1 MAQDDVHPRRIGRY
15 EIVRTIGRGAMGEI
29 FEAQDPALGRPVAI
43 KLLGGAAV
51 GHDEALLRFRDEAR
65 AVARLQHPN
74 IVAVHDF
81 GEQDGAAYIVMEI
94 VRGGSLGQWL
104 ERHGPMPVPEAVQ
117 TMGQLLSALDYA
129 HALGIVHR
137 DVKPG
142 NLLLDD
148 RGGIRLGDFG
158 LARVDMATDR
168 TLAGTVLGT
177 PRYMAPE
184 QVRGEP
190 VGPTADIYAAGAL
203 FYEILTGRPVFTG
216 SMVEVMHAVL
226 ATTPEPPSRVGP
238 ASLPPVFDA
247 VILRAL
253 EKRPEARYASA
264 SEFAYAIK
272 DAQRSVA
279 LGEELAAAFVN
290 GVPTAARPSL
300 FQRVAGALGAW
311 RGRHREEPAGLPV
324 PPVPPVPPASRP
336 APEDRPAGSHAVASP
351 AVAPRPAPAP
361 EPPDTGRTVIWKP
374 TVVPAEAAAA
384 ATTAPPADAGD
395 RSILLPPPMAARP
408 PVSLIVTAST
418 DRRLVGRSVA
428 IQSDDFVLGRDPA
441 ADFVV
446 ADDRCSR
453 HHARIRFE
461 DGRFVVADLGSSNGT
476 WLDGRPLKTPRTL
489 LFGASIGIGET
500 ILTFAHAH
508 DTTLPDLAGQLVAG
522 RYRLVRCMRE
532 GPKGSIYEAAP
543 TGVGANVAVKLL
555 SADLAAYPG
564 YRERFEGQ
572 AHAAA
577 KLQHPHVARLLDYGV
592 AELRAGDRPLQ
603 TPFLCYELFGG
614 GSLSARMAQP
624 APIELELALRW
635 VGQIGDALG
644 HAHRRAIVHGDLK
657 PTSVCLD
664 AEANAYVMDFVGA
677 DHGGEAGAAVIGA
690 PAFIAPE
697 QWQGEAATE
706 ATDQFALAVLA
717 YLLLSGGRPFVGQE
731 SPAMRERNFQRPPR
745 PAHEEARDNGREG
758 VTSAASAVLQRAL
771 AVNPGERHESVG
783 RFTAELAAALRPGR
797 RGAEALV
804 FVSYRHEPSAGW
816 AVLLARELK
825 EKHQLGVFVDT
836 QRLDG
841 AMQFPAKLQRAIERC
856 EVFVCLLADSTLASP
871 WVREEIRLA
880 HRFGR
885 PMIPV
890 FQESFAPLEPGAMEP
905 AIEALLHFDGVHLL
919 DRRNIHID
927 HTIEDLARLVQGT
940 LQRPAR

>member
-29 FEAQDPALGRPVAI
+29 FEAKDPALGRLVAI

-51 GHDEALLRFRDEAR
+51 GHDEALARFRDEAR

-81 GEQDGAAYIVMEI
+81 GEQDGSAFIVMEI

-104 ERHGPMPVPEAVQ
+104 ERHGPMPVPQAVQ

-142 NLLLDD
+142 NLLLDE
-148 RGGIRLGDFG
+148 RGGIRLSDFG

-190 VGPTADIYAAGAL
+190 VGPGADIYAAGAL
-203 FYEILTGRPVFTG
+203 FYEILTGRPVFSG
-216 SMVEVMHAVL
+216 SMVEVLHAVI

-238 ASLPPVFDA
+238 APLPPVFDA

-264 SEFAYAIK
+264 SEFAYAIR
-272 DAQRSVA
+272 DAQRSID
-279 LGEELAAAFVN
+279 LGNELAAAVHA
-290 GVPTAARPSL
+290 GIVAPRRSL
-300 FQRVAGALGAW
+300 LQRLAGTLGAW
-311 RGRHREEPAGLPV
+311 RGRHREEAAK
-324 PPVPPVPPASRP
+324 PPAPSVAEPEAAYRPIP
-336 APEDRPAGSHAVASP
+336 APAVPSP
-351 AVAPRPAPAP
+351 AATPARAPAP
-361 EPPDTGRTVIWKP
+361 EPPDAGRTVIWKP
-374 TVVPAEAAAA
+374 TVVPAESAAA
-384 ATTAPPADAGD
+384 ATMAPVPDAAD

-408 PVSLIVTAST
+408 PVSLIVTASN

-428 IQSDDFVLGRDPA
+428 IVSDEFVLGRDPA

-476 WLDGRPLKTPRTL
+476 WLDGRPLKAPRTL

-522 RYRLVRCMRE
+522 RYRLVRCLRE

-577 KLQHPHVARLLDYGV
+577 KLQHPHVARLLDFGV

-635 VGQIGDALG
+635 IGQIGDALG

-677 DHGGEAGAAVIGA
+677 DPAAEAGAAVIGA

-745 PAHEEARDNGREG
+745 PAHEEARANGREG

-771 AVNPGERHESVG
+771 AVDPGERHESVA
-783 RFTAELAAALRPGR
+783 RFTAELAASLRPGR

-841 AMQFPAKLQRAIERC
+841 AVQFPAKLQRAIERC

-890 FQESFAPLEPGAMEP
+890 FQESFTPLEPGAMEP

-919 DRRNIHID
+919 DRRNIHVD
-927 HTIEDLARLVQGT
+927 HTIEDLARLVQDT